1 MSGAPEG
8 EKNLS
13 EVYAGRVE
21 FEVRDA
27 FSDEGQA
34 AAKTYEFGDLKHGM
48 VGFEPDGA
56 VAFKLPGHAYGR
68 TEIVE
73 KVEVML
79 E

>member
-1 MSGAPEG
+1 VSGAPEG

-21 FEVRDA
+21 FDVREA
-27 FSDEGQA
+27 FSDEGQV
-34 AAKTYEFGDLKHGM
+34 AAKTYGFGDLKHGM
-48 VGFEPDGA
+48 VGFEPDGT
-56 VAFKLPGHAYGR
+56 VAFKLPGHQFGR